1 MTRPLHRWLGLVLA
15 LFLSVVALSGAA
27 LSVFPATE
35 SWTAASTSGL
45 TAAQMVDAVASAH
58 PGLEEIAQSAGG
70 TVTAW
75 YDEAGKTVS
84 AVVDPATGAALA
96 PVTVSPVQQWLENLH
111 RALFLDD
118 TGRLAVAAGAAVIL
132 LMSASGLVL
141 LARRSGGWRAAFAA
155 QRGTGVARW
164 HSEVA
169 RLAVAGLILSSVTG
183 LWMTAATFDLLPTA
197 AAPVFPTEVSGQT
210 GFDPAALPQLAKLD
224 AADLRD
230 IVLPRAGDATDVI
243 TLTTTAGTGYIDQ
256 GTGET
261 LSWSDAT
268 LLDRATSLIETLHT
282 GRGAALLGL
291 ILGLSAL
298 SVPFLGLSG
307 ALQRRRTSP
316 MPRSIAAG
324 KASTILLVGSEGGS
338 TWGFA
343 GTLAKALTGQ
353 GETVHIAPLSDFAPH
368 SWHQAERCLILTA
381 TYGNGDAPASARGF
395 LDKLAAL
402 DKAPSMPVAVLG
414 FGDRAFPEF
423 CAYAERVAR
432 TAEAKGWP
440 QLLPLATVDRQSAQ
454 DFAAWGRDLAAATG
468 LDLQLTHEAAPEP
481 THDLTLT
488 TRRDYGEAIQV
499 RSAILRF
506 ALPRRTLWQRLTG
519 RGFPAFQP
527 GDLLGVL
534 PEGSTVPRF
543 YSLASGSRD
552 GFVEICVRHRPGG
565 LCSSQ
570 LIDLAPGATIRAFLR
585 PNPAFR
591 PDTAD
596 TPVILVGAGT
606 GIGPLAGFIRA
617 NRSRRPLHLVFGMR
631 HAEHDFLYREDL
643 AGWQQD
649 GRLHGLSLA
658 QSRGARPHYVQDA
671 LRREAAVLRRLIQAG
686 ARVMVC
692 GGRDMAAGVRAA
704 VDEVLAPLGLSQ
716 AQMSQEGRYAED
728 VY

>member
-210 GFDPAALPQLAKLD
+210 GFDPAALPQLATLD

-298 SVPFLGLSG
+298 PVPFLGLSG

-353 GETVHIAPLSDFAPH
+353 GETVHIAPLSDFAPDRWLH
-368 SWHQAERCLILTA
+368 AKRCLILTA

-481 THDLTLT
+481 TQDLTLT